1 MKETKHERFCRVV
14 EKRMATLIDDF
25 EKLGN
30 CSAKVSYEY
39 SEEELQQIYD
49 ELEFQMSRLKER
61 FNGKQAFSLSADSGK
76 ENTGRSL
83 IRYNK
88 LRKLKTA

>member
-1 MKETKHERFCRVV
+1 MKETKHERICRVV

-25 EKLGN
+25 EKLEN

-61 FNGKQAFSLSADSGK
+61 FNGKQASSLSADSGK
-76 ENTGRSL
+76 ENK
-83 IRYNK
+83 I
-88 LRKLKTA
+88 

>member
-61 FNGKQAFSLSADSGK
+61 FNGKQAFSLNADSGK
-76 ENTGRSL
+76 ENK
-83 IRYNK
+83 I
-88 LRKLKTA
+88 

>member
-14 EKRMATLIDDF
+14 EKRMAEMIDCF

-39 SEEELQQIYD
+39 TEEELQQIYE
-49 ELEFQMSRLKER
+49 ELDYQLTRLKER
-61 FNGKQAFSLSADSGK
+61 FAGKRVFSL
-76 ENTGRSL
+76 NTSEVDEQ
-83 IRYNK
+83 K
-88 LRKLKTA
+88 K

>member
-14 EKRMATLIDDF
+14 EKRMAELIDDF

-39 SEEELQQIYD
+39 SEEELQQIYA
-49 ELEFQMSRLKER
+49 ELEYQMTRLKER
-61 FNGKQAFSLSADSGK
+61 FSGKRVFSLSSSEEK
-76 ENTGRSL
+76 
-83 IRYNK
+83 
-88 LRKLKTA
+88 

>member
-14 EKRMATLIDDF
+14 EKRMAMLIDDF

-39 SEEELQQIYD
+39 SEEELQRIYD
-49 ELEFQMSRLKER
+49 ELEFQMSALKER
-61 FNGKQAFSLSADSGK
+61 FNGKRAFSLSADSGT
-76 ENTGRSL
+76 ENK
-83 IRYNK
+83 I
-88 LRKLKTA
+88 

>member
-14 EKRMATLIDDF
+14 EERMATLIDDF

-76 ENTGRSL
+76 ENK
-83 IRYNK
+83 I
-88 LRKLKTA
+88 

>member
-14 EKRMATLIDDF
+14 EKRMAEMIDCF

-39 SEEELQQIYD
+39 TEEELQQIYE
-49 ELEFQMSRLKER
+49 ELDYQLTRLKER
-61 FNGKQAFSLSADSGK
+61 FAGKRVFSLSASEVDEQK
-76 ENTGRSL
+76 
-83 IRYNK
+83 K
-88 LRKLKTA
+88 

>member
-1 MKETKHERFCRVV
+1 MILRSW
-14 EKRMATLIDDF
+14 
-25 EKLGN
+25 GN

-61 FNGKQAFSLSADSGK
+61 FNGKPAFSLSADSGK
-76 ENTGRSL
+76 ENK
-83 IRYNK
+83 I
-88 LRKLKTA
+88 

>member
-14 EKRMATLIDDF
+14 EKRMAVLIDDF

-39 SEEELQQIYD
+39 SEEELQQIYA
-49 ELEFQMSRLKER
+49 ELEYQMNRLKER
-61 FNGKQAFSLSADSGK
+61 FAGKRVFSLNSSAED
-76 ENTGRSL
+76 
-83 IRYNK
+83 
-88 LRKLKTA
+88 